1 MSVDMDLF
9 KDLPDL
15 RTERLLLRK
24 LSMDDAP
31 DLFAY
36 AADPEVTR
44 YLDWEPH
51 SSIDDSR
58 RFLEGVTEAYAR
70 GEPRSWA
77 IVYRDEDRMI
87 GTGGFLFWDQVAN
100 RSEIGYA
107 TSRQYWGRGLMS
119 EAVPEMLRFGFER
132 MALNR
137 IEARC
142 NRSNTG
148 SIRVLEKSGFKLEGV
163 LRESFV
169 QKGKLSDLL
178 LFSILRR
185 EWSDG

>member
-15 RTERLLLRK
+15 RTPRLLLRK
-24 LSMDDAP
+24 LTMDDAP

-58 RFLEGVTEAYAR
+58 RFLEGVIEAYAN

-77 IVYRDEDRMI
+77 IVFRDDNRVI

-107 TSRQYWGRGLMS
+107 MSREYWGRGLMS

-142 NRSNTG
+142 NKRNTG
-148 SIRVLEKSGFKLEGV
+148 SMRVLEKSGFKLEGT

-169 QKGKLSDLL
+169 QKGELSDLL

-185 EWSDG
+185 EWSAG